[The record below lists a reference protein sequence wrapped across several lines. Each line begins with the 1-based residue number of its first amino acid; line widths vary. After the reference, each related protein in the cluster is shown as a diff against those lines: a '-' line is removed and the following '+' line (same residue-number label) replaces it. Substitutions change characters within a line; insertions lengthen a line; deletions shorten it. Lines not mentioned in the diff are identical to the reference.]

1 MIDVQAVSKVGSDGE
16 LGHSHWQSV
25 PPWVIPLTSAGVPAA
40 EGDSPR
46 TRGILPVQ
54 YQWLS
59 LHSAGGGMVKEAAI
73 LGFLFSLKVFILV
86 FSRLRHASIHGSGC
100 QMPLE
105 LLKEYL
111 STFLSSPH
119 CILKKPQNKKPQKK
133 PNKKPAASLLFQ
145 CNLCHEEI
153 RQACQ
158 CDCQREETNC
168 GSACERVLGTLRQG
182 HWRVSFRLL
191 ECFFGGFCLTGFF
204 VCLFGVFLM
213 D

>member
-16 LGHSHWQSV
+16 LGHSRWQSV

-59 LHSAGGGMVKEAAI
+59 LHSAGGGMVKEASI

-119 CILKKPQNKKPQKK
+119 CILKKPQNKKPQKNPTK
-133 PNKKPAASLLFQ
+133 
-145 CNLCHEEI
+145 NLQPHYYFSVTCAMRRSGKHVSVTVSVK
-153 RQACQ
+153 RPTVA
-158 CDCQREETNC
+158 
-168 GSACERVLGTLRQG
+168 L
-182 HWRVSFRLL
+182 RVSEFWARYVR
-191 ECFFGGFCLTGFF
+191 GTGEFLSGCWNAF
-204 VCLFGVFLM
+204 LGVFV
-213 D
+213 